1 MSTNNRMPD
10 KIRVDTEDLQSVRIG
25 TYIGEDMTYQGKP
38 FTGFEIHG
46 YYENGQAAGETEYIN
61 GEQMGWVIEFYDNGF
76 VERETLNYGAT
87 TVYFNEFDRDGNKT
101 IGGFIAKHLLKKVC
115 AITGEDSNNIKE

>member
-1 MSTNNRMPD
+1 MPH
-10 KIRVDTEDLQSVRIG
+10 KIRVDTEDLQSVRVG

-46 YYENGQAAGETEYIN
+46 YYENEQAAGETEYID

-76 VERETLNYGAT
+76 VERE
-87 TVYFNEFDRDGNKT
+87 RDVKLWGQLRYILMNL
-101 IGGFIAKHLLKKVC
+101 IEM
-115 AITGEDSNNIKE
+115 AIKQ